1 MSVDKDIAEELSSA
15 GDSALAKAVNNLDL
29 GKQEVEKM
37 LSTTGSSIHLLC
49 INIEKARTKDKLK
62 AAFSKFNA
70 VVRMF
75 LEAAPSAEHNS
86 LVKDSLCSIQSSQR
100 LKFSLEAAASVPEAL

>member
-49 INIEKARTKDKLK
+49 
-62 AAFSKFNA
+62 
-70 VVRMF
+70 
-75 LEAAPSAEHNS
+75 
-86 LVKDSLCSIQSSQR
+86 
-100 LKFSLEAAASVPEAL
+100 SV